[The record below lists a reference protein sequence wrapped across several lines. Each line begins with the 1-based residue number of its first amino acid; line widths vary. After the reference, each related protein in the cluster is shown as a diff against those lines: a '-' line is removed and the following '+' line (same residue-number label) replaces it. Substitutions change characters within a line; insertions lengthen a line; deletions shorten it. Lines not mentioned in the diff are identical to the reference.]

1 MIFEWDDFRKIAEDL
16 RKLDGEAA
24 KRTAIS
30 RIYYTV
36 YHRAKLHLES
46 ESFQFRQFE
55 SSHRQIWDEY
65 KDRGRTFAAVG
76 HAGDRLRANR
86 VKADYIN
93 EIENMDALVARSFEL
108 AENAFAYLTQV
119 QKKSEN

>member
-1 MIFEWDDFRKIAEDL
+1 MSFDWNDFCKVAEDL
-16 RKLDGEAA
+16 RNGSEAA
-24 KRTAIS
+24 KRTAIG
-30 RIYYTV
+30 RLYYAV
-36 YHRAKLHLES
+36 YHRARIHLES
-46 ESFQFRQFE
+46 EDFLFRQFE

-93 EIENMDALVARSFEL
+93 EIENIDVLLVRSFEL
-108 AENAFAYLTQV
+108 AENAFSYLTQV